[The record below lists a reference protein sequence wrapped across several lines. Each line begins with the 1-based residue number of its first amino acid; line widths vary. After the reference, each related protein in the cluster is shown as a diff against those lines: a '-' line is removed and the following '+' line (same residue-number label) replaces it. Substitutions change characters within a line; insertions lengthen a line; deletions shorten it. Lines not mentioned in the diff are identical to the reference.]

1 MTAAIL
7 FLLLLI
13 LSTVLLAWCSLDE
26 EIEER
31 KRWRRAE
38 EKAGTGEFEAA

>member
-13 LSTVLLAWCSLDE
+13 LSTVLLAWGSLDE

-31 KRWRRAE
+31 KRWRAE